1 MTGTLP
7 LPHPSAVEQELI
19 DIKAALDKNKVP
31 TEIDDHVLCGKR
43 RLTTTQRVQL
53 VAYAYELS
61 NRVSTSFMER

>member
-31 TEIDDHVLCGKR
+31 TEIDDHVLGGKR
-43 RLTTTQRVQL
+43 QLTTAQRVQL
-53 VAYAYELS
+53 VAYAYEIS
-61 NRVSTSFMER
+61 QRPKPSYQDR